1 MMEIFQRIDIADII
15 DVTMVALLLYAGLV
29 WFKRT
34 RAFLILIGIVILGVV
49 YAAARFFN
57 LFLTTAIMQGFFAVL
72 LIAMI
77 VIFQEELRQ
86 FFERV
91 ALWGLGRREERSSS
105 EVVDVLARTSID
117 LARKRCGALI
127 VIAGRDPLDRQVSG
141 GQPLDG
147 LPTEVLL
154 QSVFDPHS
162 PGHDGA
168 VVVRGGRIVRF
179 AGYLPLSKDLKKT
192 AGYGTRHAA
201 AVGLSERCDALCIV
215 VSEERGSI
223 SVVRDGELNALN
235 DPSELAPELYAFMR
249 EKFPP
254 PEKHRFLDFLRVN
267 KGEKLAAVL
276 LAMGLWIVF
285 SQGFG
290 VMQRDFTIPIEFANV
305 PEGLIVERSSPRR
318 LIVTISGDER
328 AFKLLSEEELK
339 ASIDLEDG
347 TPGRQAVR
355 VHRDDIVDVPRA
367 LSVEAIRPAEVD
379 LILAPAK

>member
-34 RAFLILIGIVILGVV
+34 RAFLILVGIVILGVV

-105 EVVDVLARTSID
+105 TVVDVLARTAID

-127 VIAGRDPLDRQVSG
+127 VIAGRDPLDRHVSG

-168 VVVRGGRIVRF
+168 VVVRGDRIVRF
-179 AGYLPLSKDLKKT
+179 AGYLPLSKDLQKT
-192 AGYGTRHAA
+192 AGFGTRHTA

-215 VSEERGSI
+215 VSEERGAI
-223 SVVRDGELNALN
+223 SVARDGALVRLN
-235 DPSELAPELYAFMR
+235 DPSELAPMLIAFMR

-254 PEKHRFLDFLRVN
+254 PAKRRFFGFLRVN

-339 ASIDLEDG
+339 ATIDLEEG

-355 VHRDDIVDVPRA
+355 IHREDIVEVPRA